1 MSDYASLASKVSSQA
16 FAAEVFTNSLLSSS
30 PILEASSGRVF
41 SSEELHQLDA
51 HVADLLSNLDKLE
64 ADLVTKQTQESR
76 SFQQYKVSF
85 SSQMDK
91 SAKQISKFKAHV
103 TTIETLIGDLSSLSQ
118 AGSEAVH
125 ILRKAKNL
133 QKSVFLLQLFNEFI
147 IARLLGG
154 VSLHFEFAPVAK
166 SGAVVIDQ
174 LDYEHFLAAG
184 TLYKTIGGTDPE
196 MLLTNTYY
204 SKDHYF
210 IDMNPS
216 LLKPGSL
223 APENLKY
230 SPYAQPKSVAKE
242 DTLEHLLSKQNR
254 VISSP
259 YEDSPYIPPAFRYLL
274 NNPFTRHQMLFML
287 KEMIAAFDM
296 HSLLSV
302 PRFDCFENVSFSW
315 SLLSVPELRSQLP
328 TPLSSEQL
336 NTATVETVAFVKRLY
351 DSIISLHSII
361 PYPPTSSMSRRL
373 NELVEAAN
381 TLISYGS
388 EHIADNVHT
397 ICTTYA
403 IYLDGR
409 TVEESGDSQQA
420 TQLPPVKYSFD
431 LYCHRYGL
439 LYELCCALDYR
450 KRPDLAK
457 ARRVIATM
465 DVLGIYCYD
474 LVYEAIAYAC
484 IKAASHLL
492 TRFADS
498 LLLQSPED
506 VPDILS
512 QLSFSEES
520 ASIPGPSPEDP
531 QDDPVSSSP
540 AASKINNPF
549 SDLVVAA
556 RTVFPPLIEYFTA
569 SFCILKG
576 MFRIC
581 FLTLPN
587 PHPMVIQ
594 VVQLVLRIMVE
605 SITATLDTIVKEY
618 ANDKAKVSLILV
630 RVYVIIKC
638 LMEDLVRKITALNI
652 TELLR
657 GVDLSGLSFEEY
669 PLIYGYDFRF
679 SSLDGAKMA
688 FTDSIMQKIRSN
700 IELLKET
707 EKASSNSI
715 GSINPQIVASIFAP
729 FEQRAG
735 TASLVSSQVSRSAAS
750 LSDLSSHNVPD
761 VNMVQIMMYPISD
774 IQATNLY
781 SWSYYFEADEEFD
794 NIPWAFGEYF
804 INHYLNFNAKVPSLN
819 ELTSEIERRKAL
831 YEQTQALYTLLCEI
845 CKNAL
850 ARTTSAALL
859 DGEFTA
865 KAQTIVLDL
874 DTIVAPSIDL
884 PSSLARLSSLLN
896 GLNKFKASAF
906 VEDIPGNYYQPIN
919 KADFKFHRSLNN
931 NLAMQLIPQLPAFM
945 SIEVFINK
953 PSKTGYGGSR
963 DDISLLELLTT
974 YERVQSYMPDA
985 LTSSSNRELSL
996 LVHQF
1001 LPAYYRSSALKVV
1014 PTYVQ
1019 VTAPWPFTDRTLGE
1033 VQMHDGQLKAA
1044 TGPVTQV
1051 NRDGVQSKD
1060 ALDSII
1066 AKLSIN
1072 FLETAEHAIKLLF
1085 QDYFIHE
1092 SIYLENYLSATVML
1106 EPFRSHHEAID
1117 TLILNTCSKGLSSSL
1132 FSEQS
1137 LSDLIAKYKAVIYR
1151 ARYMFFKDLSPPE
1164 AASPRLS
1171 FYSYKTQTFQ
1181 TVQATLVKRILAFL
1195 VAKIGLCVTGYASLC
1210 FSASAGYFP
1219 EGAVQDSSSMEI
1231 HDVRTATYRILPLLI
1246 TSPPG
1251 TYAVEP
1257 ISKNPKLRAAWK
1269 EYGESVLALYM
1280 GDAASTNPFSL
1291 SLCRVSDCGTPLC
1304 FGNASVEYY
1313 KKNSG
1318 YSISDVK
1325 PILLAEKR
1333 LGEEHPGDVAMS
1345 RSFASATSGVFIPLT
1360 DNFFDII
1367 SATMTGLQE
1376 MSDFLI
1382 TDVLAFERSEEL
1394 DQIIHRE
1401 LRRFYASVELA
1412 LHRLSNLYVELTLAG
1427 CRIIYCNCKSNSYSE
1442 ADIAHDSDATSLKLA
1457 GMSYEEFCQWAS
1469 STGTCMVNSAE
1480 RIPLHV
1486 RYIFGLLTNQLSV
1499 LVSTY
1504 EFRPPSSRFFS
1515 SAAPLCRNLLPPQS
1529 ASAIASKIL
1538 AAFPTLYLAHLSR
1551 FCFKD
1556 NDPLLVIAELK
1567 VLSEL
1572 YHTVQVIGVDCAPGT
1587 RQEIQQSKDKL
1598 DLIKAVLLANSSNLS
1613 QDVAAM
1619 IRRLYLHNR
1628 GEMLL
1633 LLQILARRLTSGLGF
1648 ITAGEPTRRGD
1659 RFRESSFGRE
1669 FDVLCKILYED
1680 R

>member
-1 MSDYASLASKVSSQA
+1 MSDYSSLASKVSSQA
-16 FAAEVFTNSLLSSS
+16 FAAEAFTNSLLSSS
-30 PILEASSGRVF
+30 VILEASSGRVF

-64 ADLVTKQTQESR
+64 ADLVIKQAQESR
-76 SFQQYKVSF
+76 SFQQHKVNF

-91 SAKQISKFKAHV
+91 SAKQIGEFKAHV
-103 TTIETLIGDLSSLSQ
+103 ITIESLIGDLSSLSQ

-147 IARLLGG
+147 VARLLGG

-166 SGAVVIDQ
+166 GGTVVIDQ
-174 LDYEHFLAAG
+174 LEYEHFLAAG
-184 TLYKTIGGTDPE
+184 SLYKTIGGADPE

-210 IDMNPS
+210 IGTNPS
-216 LLKPGSL
+216 LHKPGSL
-223 APENLKY
+223 PPGKFEY
-230 SPYAQPKSVAKE
+230 TPYTQPKLIPKE
-242 DTLEHLLSKQNR
+242 GSLEHLLFKQNR

-302 PRFDCFENVSFSW
+302 PRFDCLENVSFSW

-336 NTATVETVAFVKRLY
+336 NAATVETVAFIKRLY
-351 DSIISLHSII
+351 DSITSLHSMI
-361 PYPPTSSMSRRL
+361 PYPPTSSMSQRL

-381 TLISYGS
+381 TLISYGP
-388 EHIADNVHT
+388 EQIADNVYT
-397 ICTTYA
+397 ICTKYA
-403 IYLDGR
+403 IHLDAH
-409 TVEESGDSQQA
+409 TAEESGDSQQPA
-420 TQLPPVKYSFD
+420 QLHSAKYSFD
-431 LYCHRYGL
+431 LYRHRYGL

-450 KRPDLAK
+450 KRPDFAK
-457 ARRVIATM
+457 ARRIIVTM
-465 DVLGIYCYD
+465 DVLGVHCYD

-484 IKAASHLL
+484 IKATSHLL

-498 LLLQSPED
+498 LLLQNPED

-512 QLSFSEES
+512 QLSFSRES
-520 ASIPGPSPEDP
+520 SSVPDPSPEDP
-531 QDDPVSSSP
+531 QDDPVGLSP
-540 AASKINNPF
+540 AASKVSNPF
-549 SDLVVAA
+549 LNLVVTA
-556 RTVFPPLIEYFTA
+556 RTVFPPLTEYFTA

-581 FLTLPN
+581 FLTLSN
-587 PHPMVIQ
+587 PHPMIIQ
-594 VVQLVLRIMVE
+594 VAQLVLRIMVDN
-605 SITATLDTIVKEY
+605 ITAALDTVAKEY
-618 ANDKAKVSLILV
+618 VNDKARISLILV

-669 PLIYGYDFRF
+669 PLVYGYDFRF
-679 SSLDGAKMA
+679 SSLDEAKMT
-688 FTDSIMQKIRSN
+688 FTDSIVQKIRSN
-700 IELLKET
+700 IDLLKET
-707 EKASSNSI
+707 EKASSNSV
-715 GSINPQIVASIFAP
+715 GSINPQIIASIFAP
-729 FEQRAG
+729 FEQKTG
-735 TASLVSSQVSRSAAS
+735 TASLVSSQVSRSAA
-750 LSDLSSHNVPD
+750 LSDFSYHTIPD
-761 VNMVQIMMYPISD
+761 INIVQIMMYPISD
-774 IQATNLY
+774 IQTTNLY

-794 NIPWAFGEYF
+794 NIPWAFDEYF
-804 INHYLNFNAKVPSLN
+804 VNHYLNFNTKVPLLS
-819 ELTSEIERRKAL
+819 ELTSEIERRKTL
-831 YEQTQALYTLLCEI
+831 YEQTQALYIMLCEI

-850 ARTTSAALL
+850 AKTANTVLL
-859 DGEFTA
+859 DGESTG
-865 KAQTIVLDL
+865 AQTIVLDL
-874 DTIVAPSIDL
+874 DAIAGPSIDL
-884 PSSLARLSSLLN
+884 PSSLARLSSLLT

-906 VEDIPGNYYQPIN
+906 VEDIPGSYYQPIN
-919 KADFKFHRSLNN
+919 KADFKFLRSLNN
-931 NLAMQLIPQLPAFM
+931 SLAMQLVPQLPAFM

-953 PSKTGYGGSR
+953 PFKAGHSGSR
-963 DDISLLELLTT
+963 DDISLLELLTI
-974 YERVQSYMPDA
+974 YEKIQSYLPGA

-1001 LPAYYRSSALKVV
+1001 LPAYYRSSALRVV
-1014 PTYVQ
+1014 PTYAQ
-1019 VTAPWPFTDRTLGE
+1019 VTASWPFIDRTLGE
-1033 VQMHDGQLKAA
+1033 VQMYDDVCLKVTA
-1044 TGPVTQV
+1044 GPVTRA
-1051 NRDGVQSKD
+1051 NKEGVQSKD
-1060 ALDSII
+1060 AFDSII

-1085 QDYFIHE
+1085 QHYFIHE

-1106 EPFRSHHEAID
+1106 EPFRSHHEATD
-1117 TLILNTCSKGLSSSL
+1117 TLIMNTCSKGLSSSL

-1137 LSDLIAKYKAVIYR
+1137 LNDLITKYKAVIYR
-1151 ARYMFFKDLSPPE
+1151 ARYMFFRDLSSPE
-1164 AASPRLS
+1164 TAPSRPS

-1181 TVQATLVKRILAFL
+1181 TVQATLIKRILAFL
-1195 VAKIGLCVTGYASLC
+1195 VAKIGFCITGYASLC

-1251 TYAVEP
+1251 TYAIEP
-1257 ISKNPKLRAAWK
+1257 ISKSSKLKAAWK
-1269 EYGESVLALYM
+1269 EYGESILALYT
-1280 GDAASTNPFSL
+1280 GDTVSTSAFSL
-1291 SLCRVSDCGTPLC
+1291 SLCRVSDCGTPFC
-1304 FGNASVEYY
+1304 FGNSSIEYT

-1333 LGEEHPGDVAMS
+1333 LGEEHPGDVTMS

-1360 DNFFDII
+1360 DHFFDII
-1367 SATMTGLQE
+1367 SATLTGLQE
-1376 MSDFLI
+1376 INDFLI
-1382 TDVLAFERSEEL
+1382 TDVLAFEQNEEM

-1401 LRRFYASVELA
+1401 LKRFYASAELA

-1442 ADIAHDSDATSLKLA
+1442 ADIMHDPDTTSSKFA
-1457 GMSYEEFCQWAS
+1457 SMSYEEFCQWAS
-1469 STGTCMVNSAE
+1469 SNGSCMVNSAE

-1486 RYIFGLLTNQLSV
+1486 RYIFELLTNQLSV

-1515 SAAPLCRNLLPPQS
+1515 SAAPLCKNLLPPQS
-1529 ASAIASKIL
+1529 ASAIACKIL

-1551 FCFKD
+1551 FYFKG

-1572 YHTVQVIGVDCAPGT
+1572 YHTIQIAGVDYVQGT
-1587 RQEIQQSKDKL
+1587 LQEIQQSKDKL
-1598 DLIKAVLLANSSNLS
+1598 DLIKAVLLTSSSTLS
-1613 QDVAAM
+1613 QEVAVM

-1628 GEMLL
+1628 GEILL

-1648 ITAGEPTRRGD
+1648 ITTGEPTRRGD
-1659 RFRESSFGRE
+1659 RFRESSFGQE
-1669 FDVLCKILYED
+1669 FDVLCKVLYED
-1680 R
+1680 RW